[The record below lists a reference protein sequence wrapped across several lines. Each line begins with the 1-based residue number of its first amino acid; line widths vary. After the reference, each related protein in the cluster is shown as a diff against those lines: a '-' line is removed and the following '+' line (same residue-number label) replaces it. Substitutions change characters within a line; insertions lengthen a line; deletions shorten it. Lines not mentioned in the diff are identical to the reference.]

1 MNRLILLLIACVA
14 LIGGLFFLFQEDF
27 KSTTSSS
34 NSSNILFTDVEVNLN
49 CPMDVTVIN
58 NLIEIYSNNSCPRIT
73 IRRLDLKSK
82 SQVTIQPQ
90 ISWLNNFRASLFPL
104 TKDDLQADMELFRAE
119 AITEELTL
127 LLNTPRSIDAKCDYS
142 NVLANYT
149 FKDIHMPYN
158 NLTCYVNRAVAEG
171 KNKVVFKV
179 LSCPKVVVP
188 PPPPPKDRDRDGF
201 VDARDKCPDNAGKFE
216 GCPDTDG
223 DGGPDHKDDCIEV
236 PGKNKGCPPI
246 ARVEMNLDSDG
257 KTLYFKGGKIGSENY
272 KIQFEDSKSGKKR
285 RSSKHSLPVGQSILT
300 ISKALLGQLVSTPK
314 IANSDYQPKKSNTRL
329 QPFTVI
335 VFDSKGR
342 VSLSQEIWLDCGALN
357 KN

>member
-1 MNRLILLLIACVA
+1 MNRLILLLIACLA

-34 NSSNILFTDVEVNLN
+34 NSSNILFTEVEVNLN
-49 CPMDVTVIN
+49 CPIDVTVIN
-58 NLIEIYSNNSCPRIT
+58 NLIEIYINNSCPRIT
-73 IRRLDLKSK
+73 IKRLDLKSK

-104 TKDDLQADMELFRAE
+104 TKDDLEADMELFKST

-179 LSCPKVVVP
+179 LSCPSIRK
-188 PPPPPKDRDRDGF
+188 
-201 VDARDKCPDNAGKFE
+201 
-216 GCPDTDG
+216 
-223 DGGPDHKDDCIEV
+223 EV
-236 PGKNKGCPPI
+236 PKKIERSVIKENQNQNVPEKVKSAKKGDEKKYPSKIVFNYVGGSNTIQWDKSAVSNSSNKTFEFEFQYQ
-246 ARVEMNLDSDG
+246 R
-257 KTLYFKGGKIGSENY
+257 GGKWIKSG
-272 KIQFEDSKSGKKR
+272 KIQFAVSDIGKKVI
-285 RSSKHSLPVGQSILT
+285 STQEILNAGGQDFVNHCHNKSCQLT
-300 ISKALLGQLVSTPK
+300 IFERGKEYQKIQVSN
-314 IANSDYQPKKSNTRL
+314 I
-329 QPFTVI
+329 
-335 VFDSKGR
+335 
-342 VSLSQEIWLDCGALN
+342 DCN
-357 KN
+357 DFHK